1 MVEYGRR
8 IWSPSLEPQARAR
21 GKTFKKECLETF
33 SAPRRPQSGQ
43 GTQSQPGIPNCPSHF
58 GGLSGCR
65 RVCRHRSLRKSQT
78 ILVENLFGISQWD
91 TFPRHL
97 GSSLRNA
104 RTRAIKVGIPRV
116 DRGNHRKIEP
126 RTNPHRWENRQGF
139 L

>member
-1 MVEYGRR
+1 MAEGFGPLVLNPKQEREAKLLRKSVLKHFQHLEDPRADRGRNH
-8 IWSPSLEPQARAR
+8 SLV
-21 GKTFKKECLETF
+21 
-33 SAPRRPQSGQ
+33 SRR
-43 GTQSQPGIPNCPSHF
+43 CPSHF

-78 ILVENLFGISQWD
+78 ILVENLFGITQWD

-126 RTNPHRWENRQGF
+126 RTNPHRGENRQGF